1 MDKKKLIGTIIGVVA
16 FAALIAGAT
25 YAYLS
30 VAVNIASGTGVY
42 NVQSM
47 HFLVDYTGGSAIS
60 TMPKLLASPTAS
72 TADVITVQA
81 GLASGSTPGTMTI
94 YLNTTSS
101 SNTYITGEYLNYSWC
116 EGTCSGTAFNDHKG
130 TVSTTGRTTIATG
143 IVLSSTKKNYNI
155 YLWTDDTKDISQIVG
170 LSYAG
175 YIEAVATQ
183 TE

>member
-30 VAVNIASGTGVY
+30 SAVNVTAGTGVY
-42 NVQSM
+42 NAKSM
-47 HFLVDYTGGSAIS
+47 HFLVDYTKGTDIS
-60 TMPKLLASPTAS
+60 DIPLLANPTADK
-72 TADVITVQA
+72 AKVLTVQA
-81 GLASGSTPGTMTI
+81 GLASGSTPGKMTI

-101 SNTYITGEYLNYSWC
+101 SNALITGGYIKYSYC
-116 EGTCSGTAFNDHKG
+116 IGTCSGTTFATNTKALTSTNQIAIISD
-130 TVSTTGRTTIATG
+130 TALSTT
-143 IVLSSTKKNYNI
+143 KQNYNI
-155 YLWTDDTKDISQIVG
+155 YFWIDDKKDLSTVAG

-175 YIEAVATQ
+175 NISAIATQ

>member
-1 MDKKKLIGTIIGVVA
+1 MDRKKLIGAIIGVVA

-30 VAVNIASGTGVY
+30 ATLGVSNQTY
-42 NVQSM
+42 NVKSM
-47 HFLVDYTGGSAIS
+47 HFLVDYTKGNNIT
-60 TMPKLLASPTAS
+60 TMPKLLASPTAA

-94 YLNTTSS
+94 YLNTTSA
-101 SNTYITGEYLNYSWC
+101 SNTYVTGGYLNYSWC

-130 TVSTTGRTTIATG
+130 VVTTTGRTTIATG
-143 IVLSSTKKNYNI
+143 ITLSSTAKSYNI
-155 YLWTDDTKDISQIVG
+155 YLWTDDTKN
-170 LSYAG
+170 LSSVLGMNYAG
-175 YIEAVATQ
+175 YIEATASQ